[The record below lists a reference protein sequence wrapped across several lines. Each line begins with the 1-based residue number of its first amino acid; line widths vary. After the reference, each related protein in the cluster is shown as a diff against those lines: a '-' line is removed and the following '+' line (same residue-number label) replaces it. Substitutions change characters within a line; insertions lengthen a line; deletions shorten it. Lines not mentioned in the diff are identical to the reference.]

1 MMNQTNLDV
10 PAAITVPAGSSGKGR
25 GYDRLQV
32 DLYWTY

>member
-10 PAAITVPAGSSGKGR
+10 PAAITVPPGSSGKGR

-32 DLYWTY
+32 DLNWTY